1 MKYCPCCKE
10 TKPFDFFSRNKTRKD
25 GLQAYCKSC
34 FATTAEKYKEKKK
47 EYQKAYQSNNPDT
60 HKVSTR
66 RASKKWKEQNRAK
79 ATAYQVKRKASKLK
93 ATPMWLSSF
102 DLLKITCLYQVARMR
117 SQESGQEWHVDHI
130 VPLKGKT
137 VCGLHVPW
145 NLRVIT
151 AVENMA
157 KNNRLEVNE

>member
-10 TKPFDFFSRNKTRKD
+10 TKFFDFFSKNKANKD
-25 GLQAYCKSC
+25 GYQSYCKVC
-34 FATTAEKYKEKKK
+34 FAVKAEKYKEKKK
-47 EYQKAYQSNNPDT
+47 EYQKTYESKNLEK
-60 HKVSTR
+60 H
-66 RASKKWKEQNRAK
+66 RASARKATQKWKQNNRAK
-79 ATAYQVKRKASKLK
+79 ATAYQVKRKASKIN
-93 ATPMWLSSF
+93 ATPVWLSEF
-102 DLLKITCLYQVARMR
+102 DNLKITCLYQVAQMR

-157 KNNRLEVNE
+157 KNNRLEVY